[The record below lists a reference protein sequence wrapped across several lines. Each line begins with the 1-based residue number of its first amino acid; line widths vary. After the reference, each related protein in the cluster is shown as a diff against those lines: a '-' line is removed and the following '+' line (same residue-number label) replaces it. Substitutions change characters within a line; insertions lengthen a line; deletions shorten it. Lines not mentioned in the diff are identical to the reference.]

1 MLPGGP
7 VGPDGLRE
15 ALSAAPGR
23 SWSGARQGRAC
34 LTQRPA
40 GPGGPPLLPAVT
52 TSLPHSFELEKL
64 CRFIMS
70 VKKNYRRV
78 PYHNWKHAVTVAHCM
93 FAILQSSRGLFT
105 DLEVPALG
113 PRETRCATCP
123 RTDLGSQ
130 SSRSAFRRWQ
140 SPGVERVTVRE
151 ERRCGNPSP
160 TAGSVA
166 ALPWTQAAPDGRER
180 SGRCSPPGTA
190 PCSETRGVRRSVWG
204 LRVGEPGSGRSCRF
218 TCLYTESVTCR
229 QLPRPGAGKV
239 WGGPA
244 PLSKPFLQRWPSHAN
259 PGLGRP
265 QPGTRPPGPRHPV
278 LLVSTASCFGGQFTV
293 IAPRF
298 SGNPGPR
305 GSSTPLPCRLSVL
318 SAALATFLTPAR
330 RGSPARQLQ

>member
-105 DLEVPALG
+105 DLEVPAL
-113 PRETRCATCP
+113 AH
-123 RTDLGSQ
+123 
-130 SSRSAFRRWQ
+130 
-140 SPGVERVTVRE
+140 
-151 ERRCGNPSP
+151 
-160 TAGSVA
+160 
-166 ALPWTQAAPDGRER
+166 
-180 SGRCSPPGTA
+180 
-190 PCSETRGVRRSVWG
+190 VRRDA
-204 LRVGEPGSGRSCRF
+204 R
-218 TCLYTESVTCR
+218 
-229 QLPRPGAGKV
+229 
-239 WGGPA
+239 PA
-244 PLSKPFLQRWPSHAN
+244 P
-259 PGLGRP
+259 
-265 QPGTRPPGPRHPV
+265 
-278 LLVSTASCFGGQFTV
+278 GQT
-293 IAPRF
+293 
-298 SGNPGPR
+298 
-305 GSSTPLPCRLSVL
+305 
-318 SAALATFLTPAR
+318 
-330 RGSPARQLQ
+330 